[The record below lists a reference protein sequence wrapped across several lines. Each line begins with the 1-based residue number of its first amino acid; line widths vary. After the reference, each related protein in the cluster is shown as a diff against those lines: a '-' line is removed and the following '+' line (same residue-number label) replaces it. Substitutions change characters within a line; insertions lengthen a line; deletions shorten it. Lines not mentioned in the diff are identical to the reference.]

1 VPCAVWSEPGLADAC
16 ATEFADTPRLLEIT
30 AAFLGRYDWR
40 IYDLLVLPP
49 AFPYGG
55 MENPCLTFVTPTLL
69 AGDGSA
75 LDVVAHEIIHS
86 WMGNL
91 CTNASWEHFWLN
103 EGFTR
108 FCENRTMQKSP
119 LRVSSPGCFCR
130 VRTLWDFVNH
140 FFSLPPG
147 AKLSTESLLNYTFDV
162 HMDFGNV
169 TMNMTV
175 DNVESDTKEVIDA
188 VTQHELN
195 DISDIVTL
203 EDPLRLGSNE
213 IKYVVCDKRRP
224 QCRTYG
230 SNVTSVNNADA
241 LAAHNDT
248 SGRRLWVWKHRR
260 RRFSINT
267 GRVVGWATC
276 TAGAAAH
283 TYAWPPSAAAY
294 ATPGG
299 QVAFYACKEGVRH
312 GYNEIDGHGD
322 TRRRRW
328 FR

>member
-1 VPCAVWSEPGLADAC
+1 MFVLFCIAAMVVVWYLDSEQSTASSEQSMASIQNTVKNVQISDDGVSKEDVHRVLYSS
-16 ATEFADTPRLLEIT
+16 FNDTKNVDVEVHQKLESGES
-30 AAFLGRYDWR
+30 L
-40 IYDLLVLPP
+40 
-49 AFPYGG
+49 
-55 MENPCLTFVTPTLL
+55 
-69 AGDGSA
+69 
-75 LDVVAHEIIHS
+75 
-86 WMGNL
+86 
-91 CTNASWEHFWLN
+91 
-103 EGFTR
+103 
-108 FCENRTMQKSP
+108 
-119 LRVSSPGCFCR
+119 
-130 VRTLWDFVNH
+130 RTLWDFVNH

>member
-1 VPCAVWSEPGLADAC
+1 
-16 ATEFADTPRLLEIT
+16 
-30 AAFLGRYDWR
+30 
-40 IYDLLVLPP
+40 
-49 AFPYGG
+49 
-55 MENPCLTFVTPTLL
+55 
-69 AGDGSA
+69 
-75 LDVVAHEIIHS
+75 
-86 WMGNL
+86 
-91 CTNASWEHFWLN
+91 
-103 EGFTR
+103 
-108 FCENRTMQKSP
+108 
-119 LRVSSPGCFCR
+119 
-130 VRTLWDFVNH
+130 
-140 FFSLPPG
+140 
-147 AKLSTESLLNYTFDV
+147 
-162 HMDFGNV
+162 MDFGNV

-283 TYAWPPSAAAY
+283 TYVWPPSGAAY

-299 QVAFYACKEGVRH
+299 QAAFYACKEGVRH

-322 TRRRRW
+322 NRRRRW